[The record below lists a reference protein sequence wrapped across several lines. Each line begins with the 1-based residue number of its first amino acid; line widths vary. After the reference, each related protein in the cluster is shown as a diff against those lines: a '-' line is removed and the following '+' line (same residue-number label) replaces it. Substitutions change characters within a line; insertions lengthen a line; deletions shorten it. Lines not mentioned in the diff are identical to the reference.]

1 MSSNPMTALSVF
13 SAIGTISAGK
23 AQQQAYNSQAAQAVI
38 KGRSQ
43 AIAYKQQGADVLR
56 NLNQNLAAI
65 VARAAAG
72 GVMANTGSAR
82 GMQGYALKEGVREYD
97 STRDNAVL
105 ALSSANWQSS
115 IYRQAGRNVM
125 KAAYISAIGQVATGA
140 AMDSQLK
147 APSLSPPPTI
157 GAPVSQLPGPVY
169 G

>member
-1 MSSNPMTALSVF
+1 MSANPMTALSVF

-72 GVMANTGSAR
+72 GVT
-82 GMQGYALKEGVREYD
+82 
-97 STRDNAVL
+97 
-105 ALSSANWQSS
+105 
-115 IYRQAGRNVM
+115 
-125 KAAYISAIGQVATGA
+125 
-140 AMDSQLK
+140 QLEF
-147 APSLSPPPTI
+147 
-157 GAPVSQLPGPVY
+157 V
-169 G
+169 